1 MLHTTIDDLRNRESD
16 VDLGTTEWQTI
27 DQARINEFAEATGDT
42 QWIHL
47 DVDRAAAGPY
57 GATIAHG
64 YLTLSLL
71 PRLLKELLVV
81 ADARSS
87 IDLGL
92 NRVRFPRPVLSGSQ
106 IRAQG
111 VVTRVLELSDG
122 VQTVTHVN
130 VVSSEGGKPAL
141 VAEVATRFL
150 R

>member
-1 MLHTTIDDLRNRESD
+1 MLHTTIDDLRNREPE

-27 DQARINEFAEATGDT
+27 EQARINEFAHATGDE
-42 QWIHL
+42 QWIHV
-47 DVDRAAAGPY
+47 DVDRAAEGPY

-71 PRLLKELLVV
+71 SPLLKDLLVV

-87 IDLGL
+87 IDVGL

-111 VVTRVLELSDG
+111 VLTRILALSHG
-122 VQTVTHVN
+122 VQTVTQVN
-130 VVSSEGGKPAL
+130 VVSSDGGKPAL
-141 VAEVATRFL
+141 VAEVTTRFL
-150 R
+150 P

>member
-1 MLHTTIDDLRNRESD
+1 MLHTTIDDLRDRESD

-27 DQARINEFAEATGDT
+27 DQARINEFAEATGDK

-71 PRLLKELLVV
+71 SPLLKDLLVV
-81 ADARSS
+81 ADARSTV
-87 IDLGL
+87 DVGL

-106 IRAQG
+106 VRAQG
-111 VVTRVLELSDG
+111 VVTRVLALSDG
-122 VQTVTHVN
+122 VQTETQVN
-130 VVSSEGGKPAL
+130 VVSREGGKPAL
-141 VAEVATRFL
+141 VAEVTTRFL